1 METTATTEVKKEKFK
16 KKVTASKPLNEK
28 ILNKNNLWQATGK
41 IVSDLEL
48 KTTSDSDNKKPVV
61 NFKLEVS
68 QPYKIKNKEGVEET
82 KYKLLQFPCTAWNGL
97 ATYIAKNVKRNDSVK
112 LYGLLRTFNVK
123 TNHKKTV
130 LTFEIV
136 AQQIQKMTEKK

>member
-1 METTATTEVKKEKFK
+1 METTTEVKKQTLK
-16 KKVTASKPLNEK
+16 KKPTSSKPLNDK
-28 ILNKNNLWQATGK
+28 ILNKNNLGQGTGK

-68 QPYKIKNKEGVEET
+68 QPYKIKNKDGTEET
-82 KYKLLQFPCTAWNGL
+82 KYKALQFPCTAWNGL
-97 ATYIAKNVKRNDSVK
+97 ATYITKNVKRNDSVK

-136 AQQIQKMTEKK
+136 AQQIQKVTERK